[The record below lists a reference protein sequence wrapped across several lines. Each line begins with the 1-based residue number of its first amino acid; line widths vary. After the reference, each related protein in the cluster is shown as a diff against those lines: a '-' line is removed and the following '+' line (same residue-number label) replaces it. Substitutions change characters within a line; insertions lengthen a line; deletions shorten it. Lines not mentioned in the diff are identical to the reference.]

1 MATQEALMDV
11 ALVGLDSMY
20 WPIAWAEALREHA
33 ATIPTASRRG
43 AHRLVA
49 CCDLGVSSRAVAT
62 EIGMTPAEYASRY
75 GARLHAT
82 LEDLLKNERI
92 DAALVSTR
100 NTRTA
105 EIAGPLIDKGI
116 PCYISKPIAAAPAD
130 ALMLGHKAEKAG
142 VPCTAGVTTRCFPHY
157 QAVYQ
162 AIRAGRIGRVV
173 SVSVMHQH
181 GSYAAWPVQTWYREP
196 AEGGVPYWLGWYPLE
211 TVRWMAASPIATV
224 AAAGVNVTH
233 AVRGEHEVIAAAG
246 TTQTGACWSFRIYFA
261 AGAKWRFPMHEVEVF
276 GERGVVR
283 TLSDTRIQVFDDGG
297 PREEAVDSPPGN
309 PVHRELLAWLD
320 SLAGKAT
327 WHPTLK
333 ELAHTVTACEA
344 LRRSLRT
351 GEVAQV

>member
-1 MATQEALMDV
+1 MDV
-11 ALVGLDSMY
+11 AQVGLDSMY
-20 WPIAWAEALREHA
+20 WPTVWADALREHA
-33 ATIPTASRRG
+33 ATVPAATRRE

-49 CCDLGVSSRAVAT
+49 CCDLGVSSHAVAI

-75 GARLHAT
+75 GLRLYST
-82 LEDLLKNERI
+82 LDELLRNERI

-105 EIAGPLIDKGI
+105 EAAAILIDRGI
-116 PCYISKPIAAAPAD
+116 PCYISKPITAAPAD

-142 VPCTAGVTTRCFPHY
+142 VRCTAGVTTRCLPHY
-157 QAVYQ
+157 QAVYR
-162 AIRAGRIGRVV
+162 AIREGRIGRVI
-173 SVSVMHQH
+173 SVSVMHRH
-181 GSYAAWPVQTWYREP
+181 GSYAVWPAKTWYREP

-246 TTQTGACWSFRIYFA
+246 ATRTGVCWSFRVYFA
-261 AGAKWRFPMHEVEVF
+261 AGAKWQFPMHEVEVF
-276 GERGVVR
+276 GEKGVVR
-283 TLSDTRIQVFDDGG
+283 TLSDGRIQVFDDDGLW
-297 PREEAVDSPPGN
+297 EEAVDHPPGD

-320 SLAGKAT
+320 SLAGKAI